1 MTFGENLIRL
11 RRQQGLSQEQLGM
24 RIGVSRQTVS
34 KWELNDTTPEMEK
47 LIALADLFGLSLD
60 ELTGRA
66 SPEAQAAAPGQPD
79 AAETTS
85 PFRVTYAP
93 MQCFEYKSKLT
104 LFGLPLVHICFSNG
118 RPCVAKG
125 VLAAGNIALGVFSL
139 GGISAGLFSLGGVSA
154 GLLLSL
160 GGLSV
165 GGLSIGGLAI
175 GLFALGGL
183 AVGGYSLGGC
193 AVAARIA
200 AGGFASAPIAI
211 GDQTSGEITIDVH
224 AAHSSALLIREAIRT
239 RFPNTPQFLIDFF
252 SLF

>member
-60 ELTGRA
+60 ELTGRV
-66 SPEAQAAAPGQPD
+66 SPEVQTASVAAD
-79 AAETTS
+79 S
-85 PFRVTYAP
+85 PFRAVYLPT
-93 MQCFEYKSKLT
+93 QHFEYRSKRT
-104 LFGLPLVHICFSNG
+104 LFGLPLVHICLGNG
-118 RPCVAKG
+118 KLCTAKG
-125 VLAAGNIALGVFSL
+125 ILAIGNIALGVFAL
-139 GGISAGLFSLGGVSA
+139 GGLSAGLFSIGGISL
-154 GLLLSL
+154 GLLFSL
-160 GGLSV
+160 GGLSM
-165 GGLSIGGLAI
+165 GGLTLGGVSV
-175 GLFALGGL
+175 GLFALGGF
-183 AVGGYSLGGC
+183 AMGGYAAGGC

-200 AGGFASAPIAI
+200 AGGFAAAPVAI
-211 GDQTSGEITIDVH
+211 GDQTSGDIQIDVH
-224 AAHSSALLIREAIRT
+224 AAHSSALWIREAIRT

>member
-60 ELTGRA
+60 ELTGRV
-66 SPEAQAAAPGQPD
+66 SPEVRTASVAAD
-79 AAETTS
+79 S
-85 PFRVTYAP
+85 PFRAVYLPA
-93 MQCFEYKSKLT
+93 QHFEYRSKRT
-104 LFGLPLVHICFSNG
+104 LFGLPLVHICLGNG
-118 RPCVAKG
+118 KLCTAKG
-125 VLAAGNIALGVFSL
+125 ILAIGNIALGVF
-139 GGISAGLFSLGGVSA
+139 
-154 GLLLSL
+154 
-160 GGLSV
+160 
-165 GGLSIGGLAI
+165 
-175 GLFALGGL
+175 ALGGF
-183 AVGGYSLGGC
+183 AMGGYAVGGC

-200 AGGFASAPIAI
+200 AGGFAAAPVAI
-211 GDQTSGEITIDVH
+211 GDQTSGDIQIDVH